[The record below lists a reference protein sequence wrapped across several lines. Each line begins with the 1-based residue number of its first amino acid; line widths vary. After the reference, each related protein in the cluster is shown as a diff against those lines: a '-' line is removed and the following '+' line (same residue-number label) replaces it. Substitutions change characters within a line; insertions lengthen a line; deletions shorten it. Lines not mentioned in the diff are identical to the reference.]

1 MCVGLIVRRWDGER
15 TGGMAFPWH
24 HHPPVSDAQLN
35 PLTPVPPPPHTSPQ
49 AYNAA
54 AAALADGQQLLEIEF
69 PPLSASDMANQ
80 ASSANTIGAA
90 NIRLATDVA
99 KYFTREGK
107 RVVILVPDKDELDLI
122 EEGMGTLE
130 PAEGISIRSV
140 RARSAESAETMTDL
154 LFGIFTRASKC
165 VVVLRGVLWSMGGWM
180 GRWVGPLA

>member
-1 MCVGLIVRRWDGER
+1 MDHCDGI
-15 TGGMAFPWH
+15 GA
-24 HHPPVSDAQLN
+24 PPVASSS
-35 PLTPVPPPPHTSPQ
+35 PPHTQYSPHPIPTPTEQ

-54 AAALADGQQLLEIEF
+54 AAALADGHELLEIEF

-80 ASSANTIGAA
+80 ASSANSIGAA

-122 EEGMGTLE
+122 EDGMGTLE
-130 PAEGISIRSV
+130 PAEGVSIRAV
-140 RARSAESAETMTDL
+140 RARSSESAESMTDL

-165 VVVLRGVLWSMGGWM
+165 VVGVASDCMAGFM
-180 GRWVGPLA
+180 LA